1 MTIRQS
7 NEKDRGKRQRRLGQA
22 KVEIED
28 TTTNVRQQTHKHTH
42 THSSIR
48 FVQMLVLFTIYC
60 VYSYCKGSVRTPRGI
75 GWLFWDCV

>member
-42 THSSIR
+42 TLKHTIRTDASSVHNILCI
-48 FVQMLVLFTIYC
+48 FLL
-60 VYSYCKGSVRTPRGI
+60 
-75 GWLFWDCV
+75 